1 MSLLDDFDEYDG
13 GDDSAGGYD
22 YDDDKVCA
30 LRRLFFTHGLVQVL
44 SFCACDGVCF
54 AQLQVP
60 ERSVAREAKPTPA
73 SNTPIFRLLKQDWVP
88 HKDHVRTCCCE

>member
-22 YDDDKVCA
+22 YDDDKVRA
-30 LRRLFFTHGLVQVL
+30 LWLLFFFLARGRLSICLFVLVTL
-44 SFCACDGVCF
+44 YL

-60 ERSVAREAKPTPA
+60 EWSVAREAKPTPA
-73 SNTPIFRLLKQDWVP
+73 NNTPIFRLLKQDWVP
-88 HKDHVRTCCCE
+88 HKDHVRSC